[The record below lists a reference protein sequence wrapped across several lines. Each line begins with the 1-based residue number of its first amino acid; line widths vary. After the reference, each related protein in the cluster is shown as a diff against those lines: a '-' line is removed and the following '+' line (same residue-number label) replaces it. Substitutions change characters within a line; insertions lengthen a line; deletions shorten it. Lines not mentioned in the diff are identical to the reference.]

1 MRNILGL
8 SVTPKEIIALLR
20 KSFHLKL
27 WMKESNR
34 FVYLNMLKGVTIWTY
49 IGLMLIN
56 TSNVW
61 ISFMI
66 RIKLIN
72 IVIQCWDKNS
82 SLTMMIRNRSKTVSK
97 THFLTIVI
105 NSCLITIYFTKTKI
119 NLLMIRS
126 IWFQLCFWTKSW
138 LKRKSVKKLL
148 TLLFVLNLR
157 NNLRFVIDSD
167 LESLFLIRWPK
178 IQ

>member
-72 IVIQCWDKNS
+72 IVIQC
-82 SLTMMIRNRSKTVSK
+82 
-97 THFLTIVI
+97 
-105 NSCLITIYFTKTKI
+105 
-119 NLLMIRS
+119 
-126 IWFQLCFWTKSW
+126 
-138 LKRKSVKKLL
+138 
-148 TLLFVLNLR
+148 
-157 NNLRFVIDSD
+157 
-167 LESLFLIRWPK
+167 
-178 IQ
+178 